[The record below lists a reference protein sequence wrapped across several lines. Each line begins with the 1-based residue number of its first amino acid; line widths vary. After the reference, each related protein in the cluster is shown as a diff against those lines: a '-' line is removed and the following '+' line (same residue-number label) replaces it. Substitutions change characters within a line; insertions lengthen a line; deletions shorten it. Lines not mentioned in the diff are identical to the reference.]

1 VRKVHAVQ
9 KGETVLV
16 HAAAGG
22 VSQLLCAWAQHLG
35 AAVIATVGSEGKA
48 EIARHAGAD
57 HVILYRQRE
66 FAAEVSAITRS
77 EGVAVA
83 YDAIGRDTFKGSLA
97 SLGYFGEFG
106 ELRPGLRPYR
116 TVFGP
121 RSLQASRTPSPAP
134 SCSFICVEEKISKP
148 WRGRHLRP
156 SHRAR
161 LNQTS
166 SCASACRRRRGASG
180 DGR

>member
-16 HAAAGG
+16 HGAAGG

-35 AAVIATVGSEGKA
+35 AAVMATVGSEGKA
-48 EIARHAGAD
+48 KIARHAGAN

-97 SLGYFGEFG
+97 SLGYFGELVSYG
-106 ELRPGLRPYR
+106 
-116 TVFGP
+116 
-121 RSLQASRTPSPAP
+121 QASGPIEPFSGLGPCRQVERHHPPHRVPLSA
-134 SCSFICVEEKISKP
+134 SKKRSRSHGAGDIC
-148 WRGRHLRP
+148 GRRIG
-156 SHRAR
+156 RA
-161 LNQTS
+161 
-166 SCASACRRRRGASG
+166 
-180 DGR
+180 

>member
-1 VRKVHAVQ
+1 
-9 KGETVLV
+9 VLV
-16 HAAAGG
+16 HGAAGG

-35 AAVIATVGSEGKA
+35 AAVMATVGSEGKA
-48 EIARHAGAD
+48 KIARHAGAN